1 MDKLYLKF
9 GSMVASLALV
19 FSFVGANAACFGALH
34 QPELPENVKKLRR
47 F

>member
-1 MDKLYLKF
+1 MAKIHTKF
-9 GSMVASLALV
+9 GGMIATLSLV
-19 FSFVGANAACFGALH
+19 FAYVGANATCFAALH

>member
-1 MDKLYLKF
+1 MNKIYLKF
-9 GSMVASLALV
+9 GGMIATLTLA
-19 FSFVGANAACFGALH
+19 FSYIGANVTCGMFLH